1 LGFRFNIAARVFGA
15 EQTPGPV
22 ARNVS
27 LHILGTALTTSLT
40 SQQIA
45 ILRRVSDGLGLPAY
59 VLRPRNCAQD
69 VELLLFFRLIGAGSR
84 GHFIEPAGSDYLAQ
98 LDSIDPAEQEPRL
111 VGLSLSRDPSITV
124 ECWPQEF

>member
-1 LGFRFNIAARVFGA
+1 
-15 EQTPGPV
+15 
-22 ARNVS
+22 
-27 LHILGTALTTSLT
+27 LTTSLT

-59 VLRPRNCAQD
+59 VLRPRNCSQD
-69 VELLLFFRLIGAGSR
+69 VELLLFFRLIGAGPR

-98 LDSIDPAEQEPRL
+98 LDSIDPTEQEPRL
-111 VGLSLSRDPSITV
+111 VGLSLSRDSSISV